1 MKLHFFTYLVRM
13 AFVAIVFLTL
23 HSCGKQGEG
32 DDELLLKT
40 PTPEPTATTEDII
53 ATPTPIVLE
62 NICPTPSPTIT
73 VAPARPTVF
82 VGSTSQR
89 FLVAYSS
96 AGVRLKVYD
105 LSPYF
110 SAGGIS
116 AMTFID
122 SSNLM
127 IFFDPG
133 AAGERVVK
141 FNVDTEVFDAGWGID
156 ATNLN
161 NISANYM
168 TYLSGKLFIQKTTNV
183 ENYSVDL
190 TNSLFL
196 RNAAGG
202 WPMTS
207 TASCTITTINGVIPA
222 TYAGTNYLLQLS
234 SGANTR
240 INTYSNVTGGGAL
253 SCAAAGNSYNYTTAA
268 PTGAAYVALSGHQTT
283 DGKVYVRFGHAT
295 TPRLVR
301 YDFNGT
307 IISNGTDV
315 FTDPTVL
322 GASTTMRS
330 NLALFGTTEFLMA
343 NWDTDALVKVSTT
356 GTSSIFARDGY
367 TVDVGAVAVR
377 PD

>member
-1 MKLHFFTYLVRM
+1 MKLHLFSFVTRIVF
-13 AFVAIVFLTL
+13 AFVVFLTL
-23 HSCGKQGEG
+23 HSCGKQSSG

-40 PTPEPTATTEDII
+40 PTP
-53 ATPTPIVLE
+53 TPTPDDAVATTLPTVLE
-62 NICPTPSPTIT
+62 NTCATPAPTVVTE
-73 VAPARPTVF
+73 PARPVVF
-82 VGSTSQR
+82 VGSTTQR
-89 FLVAYSS
+89 FLVAYSA

-110 SAGGIS
+110 TAGGIW
-116 AMTFID
+116 AMTFVD

-141 FNVDTEVFDAGWGID
+141 FNVETEAFDAGWGID

-161 NISANYM
+161 NITANFM

-183 ENYSVDL
+183 ENYTVDL

-207 TASCTITTINGVIPA
+207 TASCLITTVNGAIPV
-222 TYAGTNYLLQLS
+222 TYNSANYLLQLS

-240 INTYSNVTGGGAL
+240 INTYSNVTGGAL
-253 SCAAAGNSYNYTTAA
+253 SCSAAGNSYNYTTAV
-268 PTGAAYVALSGHQTT
+268 PTGAAYVALSGNQTS
-283 DGKVYVRFGHAT
+283 DGKVYVRYAHAT
-295 TPRLVR
+295 TPRVMR

-315 FTDPTVL
+315 FTDPTLL
-322 GASTTMRS
+322 GASTTIRS
-330 NLALFGTTEFLMA
+330 NSALLSSTELLFS
-343 NWDTDALVKVSTT
+343 NWDTDSIVKVSTT
-356 GTSSIFARDGY
+356 GVGSIFARDGY
-367 TVDVGAVAVR
+367 TIDAGAIAVR
-377 PD
+377 PAN